1 MKPFKSVFFIT
12 ILGAAAFMLCVNSCS
27 RKGESKRVDGGE
39 NSAVVRLKFADLAA
53 DSATIGGQRFKEV
66 AEAESD
72 GTLVIDLFLNNQ
84 LGDDRVVVETTAF
97 GDIDIA
103 ASSTSPL
110 ATLYSDFYLFD
121 VPYLFLSTEEAYA
134 DLDGPIGQRVL
145 QDMESVGLKGL
156 CFWEN
161 GFRNFTNNR
170 IPVSKPEDMRGMKV
184 RTMENDVHLAA
195 WRAFGANPTPM
206 AFAELFTALQ
216 QGTVDAEEN
225 SLGIIGANK
234 FYEVQKYISLTQHVY
249 TPYVIVMNL
258 DKYNSLTAV
267 QRAAIDK
274 AAVESTKT
282 QREASQQLEKEI
294 LDIIA
299 AYGGTVVELT
309 GEEKAVFQKLVVD
322 NKILELVKSKMA
334 HPEYLDDLLA
344 GK

>member
-1 MKPFKSVFFIT
+1 MKKMIFLLIASALMVF
-12 ILGAAAFMLCVNSCS
+12 LSSCS
-27 RKGESKRVDGGE
+27 KKDDGKQADGGE
-39 NSAVVRLKFADLAA
+39 NGAVVRLKFADVAA

-66 AEAESD
+66 AEAESN
-72 GTLVIDLFLNNQ
+72 GTLVVDLFLNNQ

-97 GDIDIA
+97 GDIDIGV
-103 ASSTSPL
+103 SSTSPL

-121 VPYLFLSTEEAYA
+121 VPYLFLSAENAYA
-134 DLDGPIGQRVL
+134 GLDGPTGKRIL

-170 IPVSKPEDMRGMKV
+170 IPASKPEDLRGMKV

-234 FYEVQKYISLTQHVY
+234 FYEVQKYISLTEHVY

-258 DKYNSLTAV
+258 AKYNSLTAA
-267 QRAAIDK
+267 QRAAVDK
-274 AAVESTKT
+274 AAVESTKA
-282 QREASQQLEKEI
+282 QREASQRLEKEV
-294 LDIIA
+294 LDTIA
-299 AYGGTVVELT
+299 AYGGTTVELT
-309 GEEKAVFQKLVVD
+309 GEEKAMFQKLVAD
-322 NKILELVKSKMA
+322 NKIFELVKSKMA
-334 HPEYLDDLLA
+334 HPEYLDNMLT

>member
-1 MKPFKSVFFIT
+1 M
-12 ILGAAAFMLCVNSCS
+12 
-27 RKGESKRVDGGE
+27 
-39 NSAVVRLKFADLAA
+39 
-53 DSATIGGQRFKEV
+53 Q
-66 AEAESD
+66 
-72 GTLVIDLFLNNQ
+72 
-84 LGDDRVVVETTAF
+84 
-97 GDIDIA
+97 
-103 ASSTSPL
+103 
-110 ATLYSDFYLFD
+110 
-121 VPYLFLSTEEAYA
+121 
-134 DLDGPIGQRVL
+134 
-145 QDMESVGLKGL
+145 SVGLQGL

-170 IPVSKPEDMRGMKV
+170 IPVSKPGDVRGMKV

-258 DKYNSLTAV
+258 EKYNSLTAV

-282 QREASQQLEKEI
+282 QREASQRLEGNI
-294 LDIIA
+294 LDTVT

-309 GEEKAVFQKLVVD
+309 GDEKAAFQKLAANNRIFD
-322 NKILELVKSKMA
+322 LVKSKMI
-334 HPEYLDDLLA
+334 HPEYLDDMLA

>member
-1 MKPFKSVFFIT
+1 MKKMVFLLIVSALVVF
-12 ILGAAAFMLCVNSCS
+12 LNSCS
-27 RKGESKRVDGGE
+27 RQNNGDKTV
-39 NSAVVRLKFADLAA
+39 AVVRLKFADVAE
-53 DSATIGGQRFKEV
+53 DSATIGGRRFKEV
-66 AEAESD
+66 AEAEAN
-72 GTLVIDLFLNNQ
+72 GTLIVDLFLNNQ

-103 ASSTSPL
+103 VSSTSPL
-110 ATLYSDFYLFD
+110 ATFYNDFYLFD
-121 VPYLFLSTEEAYA
+121 VPYLFLSPKEAYA
-134 DLDGPIGQRVL
+134 GLDGPTGQRIL
-145 QDMESVGLKGL
+145 QDIQSVGLQGL

-170 IPVSKPEDMRGMKV
+170 IPVSKPEDVKNMKV

-225 SLGIIGANK
+225 SLGIIGTNK
-234 FYEVQKYISLTQHVY
+234 FYEVQKYISLTQHIY

-258 DKYNSLTAV
+258 EKYNSLTAV

-282 QREASQQLEKEI
+282 QREASRRLEKDI
-294 LDIIA
+294 LDTIT

-309 GEEKAVFQKLVVD
+309 EDEKAMFQKLVAD
-322 NKILELVKSKMA
+322 NKVFDLVKSKMT
-334 HPEYLDDLLA
+334 HPEYLDDILA